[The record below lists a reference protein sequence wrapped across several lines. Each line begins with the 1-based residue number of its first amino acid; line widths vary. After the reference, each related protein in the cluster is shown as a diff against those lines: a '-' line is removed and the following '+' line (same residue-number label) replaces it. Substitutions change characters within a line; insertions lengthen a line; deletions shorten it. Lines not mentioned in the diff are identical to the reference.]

1 MATSTQPSMLDLG
14 ADSSQLP
21 WAGRGQAPHLPVSLP
36 HRGLWAW
43 SVWWD
48 VEPRQPRKEQG
59 TARRPPSPQARA
71 HTWPGPPTH
80 LPDSES

>member
-1 MATSTQPSMLDLG
+1 MLWQPQLSPACWTSGQT
-14 ADSSQLP
+14 AAN

-36 HRGLWAW
+36 HGGLWAW
-43 SVWWD
+43 SVWRD
-48 VEPRQPRKEQG
+48 VEPRQPREEQG